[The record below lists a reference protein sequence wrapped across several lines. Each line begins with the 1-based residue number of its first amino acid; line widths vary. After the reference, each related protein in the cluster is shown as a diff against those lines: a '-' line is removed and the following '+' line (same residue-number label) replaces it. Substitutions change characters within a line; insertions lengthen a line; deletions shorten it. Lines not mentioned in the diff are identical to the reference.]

1 MVIGNGLLA
10 RSFSKYRSLNTFL
23 VFASGVSNS
32 KSCGDEDFRRERDL
46 LTAAVENN
54 PGKRIIYFSTSSVDD
69 PDLAATP
76 YIRHKI
82 AMEELIQGQAMSY
95 HIFRLSNL
103 AGVSGN
109 PNTLLNFFYSCI
121 AEGRS
126 FELWK
131 YSERN
136 IIDVDDVFR
145 VTDHILEKD
154 LFVNRVINIANE
166 KNYPVVYIVACI
178 EAWCQK
184 KAIFREKEKGG
195 RFGID
200 ISDILPVYRALNI
213 RFGEDYLPH
222 LLEKYYPRK

>member
-1 MVIGNGLLA
+1 MVIGKGLLA
-10 RSFSKYRSLNTFL
+10 RSFNKYRSLNTFL

-46 LTAAVENN
+46 LNASIENN
-54 PGKRIIYFSTSSVDD
+54 PDKRIIYFSTSSVNE

-82 AMEELIQGQAMSY
+82 AMEELIQDQVLSY

-103 AGVSGN
+103 AGASDN

-145 VTDHILEKD
+145 VIDYILEND
-154 LFVNRVINIANE
+154 LFINRVINIANE
-166 KNYPVVYIVACI
+166 KNYPVGYIVTCM
-178 EAWCQK
+178 EAWCHK
-184 KAIFREKEKGG
+184 KANFLEKEKGG
-195 RFGID
+195 RFVID
-200 ISDILPVYRALNI
+200 ISDILPVYRSLKI
-213 RFGEDYLPH
+213 GFGENYLPQ
-222 LLEKYYPRK
+222 LIEKYYPRK